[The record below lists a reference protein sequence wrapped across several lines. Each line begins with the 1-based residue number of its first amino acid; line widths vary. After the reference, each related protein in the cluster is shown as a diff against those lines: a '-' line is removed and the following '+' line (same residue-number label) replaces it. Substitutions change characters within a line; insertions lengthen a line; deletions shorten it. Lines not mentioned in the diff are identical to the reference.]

1 MTATVSHLPGSA
13 EWLRTISASKVAA
26 IIGVSPWE
34 SRYSLWHRMKGLIPA
49 GEGNAATN
57 RGHYLEPAL
66 LAWCADQHP
75 EWQLRP
81 GRTYTSKTNPAHTAA
96 PDGVFTE
103 PGRRKPIA
111 LVEAK
116 STVKSWEWGAE
127 GTHEIPPYYRA
138 QVAWQIHV
146 TGIDTVFVPVITEG
160 LRFMEYRVTRA
171 DLEPDDEIGYILA
184 AVADWE
190 ALLAGDE
197 PPATTPD
204 KATYEAIRDAHRDID
219 GKDYV
224 IGEDTAA
231 DFADAIRA
239 LNEAETRALELKNAL
254 FAAMGTA
261 RRAVHNGHTIATRS
275 ARNGG
280 RPYLQPARHLTH

>member
-1 MTATVSHLPGSA
+1 MNATVSHLPGSV
-13 EWLRTISASKVAA
+13 EWYATISASKIAA
-26 IIGVSPWE
+26 ILGVSPWE
-34 SRYSLWHRMKGLIPA
+34 SRYSLWHRMKGIIPA
-49 GEGNAATN
+49 GGGNAATN

-81 GRTYTSKTNPAHTAA
+81 GRGFTAEDNPLHTAT

-103 PGRRKPIA
+103 PGLRKPIA

-138 QVAWQIHV
+138 QVAWQIHI

-160 LRFMEYRVTRA
+160 LRFLEYVVTLA
-171 DLEPDDEIGYILA
+171 DVEDDITFILD
-184 AVADWE
+184 AVREWE

-197 PPATTPD
+197 PPATAGDT
-204 KATYEAIRDAHRDID
+204 ATYEAIRDAHPQID
-219 GKDYV
+219 GADYV
-224 IGEDTAA
+224 TDEDTATGFVDAVQAFALREKTAA
-231 DFADAIRA
+231 DR
-239 LNEAETRALELKNAL
+239 KNAL

-261 RRAVHNGHTIATRS
+261 RRAIAPDGTHIATRT

-280 RPYLQPARHLTH
+280 RPYLQPARHLTK